1 MESDQVFESIKFLL
15 DSVSK
20 LSDRFVE
27 NKANIVRS
35 FEGVSRSFEDVCKDI
50 QNNTIRI
57 QELELKLQNLYDQQL
72 LGSDL
77 GTRKIQLPIKPDQNE
92 ILIPALNLPLNS
104 IVDVYRNTPALLHP
118 FARCCSVSGRTLS
131 GAIAEIEL
139 EAFAQGT
146 TWIIETQDGESVLL
160 PRPGIIQ
167 RQTHVD
173 SLSRFFD
180 IAADA
185 QLPAE
190 LELLNLGV
198 ATIVEYGRRWYLK
211 EKGLI
216 GINSDPLQSSLEQ
229 RLRILEA
236 KLNERG

>member
-1 MESDQVFESIKFLL
+1 MEYDQIFESIKFLL

-20 LSDRFVE
+20 LSDRFVKNKE
-27 NKANIVRS
+27 NIARS
-35 FEGVSRSFEDVCKDI
+35 FEGVSKSFEEVCKDI
-50 QNNTIRI
+50 QNHEQRI
-57 QELELKLQNLYDQQL
+57 QGLELKLQNLYDQQL

-77 GTRKIQLPIKPDQNE
+77 ATRKIQLPIKPDQQD
-92 ILIPALNLPLNS
+92 ILIPVLNIPLNS

-118 FARCCSVSGRTLS
+118 FARSCSVSGRTLS

-160 PRPGIIQ
+160 PRPGILQ

-180 IAADA
+180 IANDA

-190 LELLNLGV
+190 LELLNMGV
-198 ATIVEYGRRWYLK
+198 ATVVEYGRRWYLK
-211 EKGLI
+211 EKGII
-216 GINSDPLQSSLEQ
+216 GIHTDPLQNSLEQ
-229 RLRILEA
+229 RLRVLEA
-236 KLNERG
+236 KSNK